1 MAITTDSFLAALR
14 QAESGNNYS
23 AKNPGSSASGAY
35 QYIDSTWN
43 NYGGYRHAWQAPAAV
58 QDARAR
64 ADVQNRLTAYRGD
77 WQKVAASHFAGPG
90 WVQQNPDP
98 KTWNRNPV
106 PGSKNPTVADYVA
119 KVLKGAGT
127 SSGGVTGT
135 PSAGGGTF
143 KAKLTAFLAAAKAAG
158 HNIGITSGDRTRA
171 DQERLWQQ
179 ALAKYGD
186 PEIADNWVARP
197 GTSNHEKGEAADL
210 GYKSPGSKEWAR
222 SNAAFFGLTFPLSNE
237 DWHIEAVKT
246 MTGNGNTTPGKTWT
260 GATIVTDEM
269 AAAEDVRPKDWIG
282 TLDALLNPRPGGDE
296 GVFDSLNPVDI
307 GEDIGAAIQLVAARS
322 GIAVI
327 GLVLFAGGLLLAIG
341 PEVLGGAARVVPGA
355 QAVAGTVGRKPKATT
370 TPAAPATTKA
380 ATA

>member
-1 MAITTDSFLAALR
+1 VAITIDSFLAALR
-14 QAESGNNYS
+14 QNESGGNYA
-23 AKNPGSSASGAY
+23 AKNPTSSASGAY
-35 QYIDSTWN
+35 QYVDSTWN
-43 NYGGYRHAWQAPAAV
+43 NYGGYRHAWQAPRAV

-64 ADVQNRLTAYRGD
+64 IDVQNRLTAYRGD

-119 KVLKGAGT
+119 RVLKGAQAP
-127 SSGGVTGT
+127 SGGVTGT

-143 KAKLTAFLAAAKAAG
+143 KQKLAAFLAAAKAAG
-158 HNIGITSGDRTRA
+158 HNIGITSGDRSYA
-171 DQERLWQQ
+171 DQKRLYD
-179 ALAKYGD
+179 A
-186 PEIADNWVARP
+186 WVAGGKKGPRVAVP

-210 GYKSPGSKEWAR
+210 RYGTEAAKKWAHD
-222 SNAAFFGLTFPLSNE
+222 NAAMVGLTFPMDDE
-237 DWHIEAVKT
+237 DWHIEQVKT

-269 AAAEDVRPKDWIG
+269 RAAEDIRPKDWIG
-282 TLDALLNPRPGGDE
+282 TLDALLNPRPGGGE
-296 GVFDSLNPVDI
+296 GFFDSLNPADI
-307 GEDIGAAIQLVAARS
+307 GQDVGAAIQLVAARS

-355 QAVAGTVGRKPKATT
+355 QAVAGTVGSTRPKRARTADDVRD
-370 TPAAPATTKA
+370 PADDERA
-380 ATA
+380 AA